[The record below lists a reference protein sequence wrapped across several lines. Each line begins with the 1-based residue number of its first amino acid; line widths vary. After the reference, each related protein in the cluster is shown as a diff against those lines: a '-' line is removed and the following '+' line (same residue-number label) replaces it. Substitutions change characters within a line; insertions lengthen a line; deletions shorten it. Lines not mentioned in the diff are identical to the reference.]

1 MLTLVIGE
9 YKDCIEYLIKNKV
22 SYTDNIFDSLKRMS
36 GLFKTKQSVYFI
48 YDKALFN
55 TKDKAESFIKQTKN
69 KDIYCLAENI
79 QKSEPLYKATKNKV
93 QFKRSDKTKELYGLD
108 ISDLYTIM
116 YKLKNNRDK
125 LVFENAINYILNG
138 TLSHHNAIQYII
150 LYSSLF

>member
-1 MLTLVIGE
+1 
-9 YKDCIEYLIKNKV
+9 
-22 SYTDNIFDSLKRMS
+22 MS
-36 GLFKTKQSVYFI
+36 GFFKTKQSVYFI

-55 TKDKAESFIKQTKN
+55 TKDKAESFINQTKN

-93 QFKRSDKTKELYGLD
+93 QFKKQDKTKELYDLD

-116 YKLKNNRDK
+116 YKLKNNKDK

>member
-1 MLTLVIGE
+1 MA
-9 YKDCIEYLIKNKV
+9 
-22 SYTDNIFDSLKRMS
+22 RMS
-36 GLFKTKQSVYFI
+36 GFFKEKQSVYFI

-79 QKSEPLYKATKNKV
+79 QKSEPLYKAAKNKV
-93 QFKRSDKTKELYGLD
+93 QFNKAEKTKELYDLD

-116 YKLKNNRDK
+116 YKLRNNKDK

-150 LYSSLF
+150 INSSLF

>member
-9 YKDCIEYLIKNKV
+9 YKDCIEYLTKNKV
-22 SYTDNIFDSLKRMS
+22 FYTDNIFDSLKRMS
-36 GLFKTKQSVYFI
+36 GFFKTKQSVYFI

-79 QKSEPLYKATKNKV
+79 QKSEPLYKTTKNKV
-93 QFKRSDKTKELYGLD
+93 QFKKADKTKELYDLD

-116 YKLKNNRDK
+116 YKLRNNKDK

>member
-1 MLTLVIGE
+1 
-9 YKDCIEYLIKNKV
+9 
-22 SYTDNIFDSLKRMS
+22 MS
-36 GLFKTKQSVYFI
+36 GFFKTKQSVYFI

-93 QFKRSDKTKELYGLD
+93 QFNKAEKTKELYDLD

-116 YKLKNNRDK
+116 YKLRNNKDK

-150 LYSSLF
+150 IKSSLF

>member
-1 MLTLVIGE
+1 MLTLVIGD
-9 YKDCIEYLIKNKV
+9 YQKCFDYLTKNKV
-22 SYTDNIFDSLKRMS
+22 QYTDNIFDSLKIMS
-36 GLFKTKQSVYFI
+36 GFFKTKQSVYFI

-55 TKDKAESFIKQTKN
+55 TKDKAESFLKQTKN

-93 QFKRSDKTKELYGLD
+93 QFNKAEKTKELYDLD

-116 YKLKNNRDK
+116 YRVKNNKDK

-138 TLSHHNAIQYII
+138 TLSRHNAIQYII
-150 LYSSLF
+150 INSSLF

>member
-1 MLTLVIGE
+1 MLTLVIGD
-9 YKDCIEYLIKNKV
+9 YKKCLDYLTKNKV
-22 SYTDNIFDSLKRMS
+22 KYTDNIFDSLKIMS
-36 GLFKTKQSVYFI
+36 GFFKTKQSVYFI

-79 QKSEPLYKATKNKV
+79 QKSDPLYKATKNKM
-93 QFKRSDKTKELYGLD
+93 QFNRAEKTKELYDLD
-108 ISDLYTIM
+108 ISDLYTIL
-116 YKLKNNRDK
+116 YKLRNNKDK

-150 LYSSLF
+150 INSSLF